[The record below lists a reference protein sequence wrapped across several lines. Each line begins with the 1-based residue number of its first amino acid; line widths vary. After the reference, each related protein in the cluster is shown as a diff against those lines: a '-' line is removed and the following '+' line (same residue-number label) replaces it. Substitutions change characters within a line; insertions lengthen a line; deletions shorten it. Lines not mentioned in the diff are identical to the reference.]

1 MLNSQYSFSQNDF
14 YYGVGGGKSFI
25 NNVATIRVIPLADD
39 CGLFQSGKSSGFYLE
54 GTLGKNLI
62 TNFLDVDLRLNYESR
77 PMYLSTETSSYL
89 VYNVNSQDYEPLV
102 QKHEFS
108 ADLQYVSVNLGA
120 LISPIPDVPLKFRVG
135 FEVGEPLI
143 SAKYDNKQTIT
154 APNGYLYPGD
164 KRSRF
169 VENGELQ
176 TQTSIAALG
185 SISYHQR
192 ITSDFV
198 LVPEVAYRYHL
209 NSVTQNLQWYADL
222 FRVGIGIHY
231 NPEFI
236 APAPPEEPKDTTPP
250 VFAAVPPPPPPP
262 APNNY
267 VENIKA
273 ENLEITETIVTQ
285 TYPLLPYIFFD
296 SASAVIKPQY
306 NNDVNRVSFNENT
319 LPKSTLGI
327 YKSILDVI
335 GSRLYKSPNSKLE
348 IQGVTDGQELADRDD
363 RLRLAQD
370 RASTISQYLIK
381 KWGIKPSQLI
391 VKSKDVPSKQ
401 TSMSYIEG
409 FEENRRV
416 ELNSNNPDILKP
428 VYHSKFLEFQGSK
441 EKLNIKIEKNENF
454 RPSAWELYLFADNTP
469 IFLQTGS
476 GAVPENV
483 EIELSQEMLDKL
495 SKNSGKD
502 LYAELKVAVVNTPTE
517 KHIGRFKVATNK
529 NKFEVGRLN
538 LIVFDFDKA
547 DITPQNQQML
557 KDFLTIAISPKSTT
571 KITGSTD
578 RLGNEEHNVDLS
590 NRRAEAVRDFIL
602 NLNPEFKFSDVKGIG
617 SSKLNYDNATPE
629 GRFYCRTVLIEVQT
643 PIEGK

>member
-1 MLNSQYSFSQNDF
+1 MLLNTHNTFSQNDF
-14 YYGVGGGKSFI
+14 YYGISGGKSFI
-25 NNVATIRVIPLADD
+25 NNVATIRVIPQAND
-39 CGLFQSGKSSGFYLE
+39 CGLFESGKSSGYYFE

-62 TNFLDVDLRLNYESR
+62 SNFLDVDLRLNYESR
-77 PMYLSTETSSYL
+77 PMYLSTEISSYL
-89 VYNVNSQDYEPLV
+89 VYNVNSKDYEPLV

-108 ADLQYVSVNLGA
+108 ADLQYVSLNLGA

-164 KRSRF
+164 KKSRF
-169 VENGELQ
+169 VENGNLQ

-185 SISYHQR
+185 SVSYYQR
-192 ITSDFV
+192 ITSDFEI
-198 LVPEVAYRYHL
+198 VPEVAYRYHL
-209 NSVTQNLQWYADL
+209 NSVTKNLNWFADL
-222 FRVGIGIHY
+222 LRVGIGIHY
-231 NPEFI
+231 NPEFLI
-236 APAPPEEPKDTTPP
+236 PAPQDEPKKEQP
-250 VFAAVPPPPPPP
+250 VIAAVPPPPPP

-306 NNDVNRVSFNENT
+306 NNDVNRVSFNENA

-327 YKSILDVI
+327 YKFILDVI

-348 IQGVTDGQELADRDD
+348 IQGVTDGQELADKDD
-363 RLRLAQD
+363 RLKLAQD

-381 KWGIKPSQLI
+381 KWGIKPTQLI

-401 TSMSYIEG
+401 TSISYIEG

-416 ELNSNNPDILKP
+416 ELNANNPDILKP
-428 VYHSKFLEFQGSK
+428 VYHSKFLEFKGNK
-441 EKLNIKIEKNENF
+441 EKLTIKIEKNENF
-454 RPSAWELYLFADNTP
+454 RPSAWELYLFADNMP
-469 IFLQTGS
+469 IFLETGS
-476 GAVPENV
+476 GAVPENM
-483 EIELSQEMLDKL
+483 EIELSQEMLNKL
-495 SKNSGKD
+495 SNNSGKD
-502 LYAELKVAVVNTPTE
+502 LFAELKVDVVNTPTE
-517 KHIGRFKVATNK
+517 KHIGRFKVTTNK

-547 DITPQNQQML
+547 DITSQNQQML
-557 KDFLTIAISPKSTT
+557 KDFLTIAISPSSIT
-571 KITGSTD
+571 KVTGSTD
-578 RLGNEEHNVDLS
+578 KLGNEDHNVDLS

-602 NLNPEFKFSDVKGIG
+602 NLNPEFKFSDVQGIG

-643 PIEGK
+643 PIGDK